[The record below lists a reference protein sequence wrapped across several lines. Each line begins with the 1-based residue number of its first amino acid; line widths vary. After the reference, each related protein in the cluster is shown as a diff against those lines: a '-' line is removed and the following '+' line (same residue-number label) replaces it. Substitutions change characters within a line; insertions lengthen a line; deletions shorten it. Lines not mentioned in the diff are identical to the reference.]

1 MKNLSCAGMAS
12 GALRISLCR
21 GEGPKEGCFLMDELE
36 SFEVVDVVLYLM
48 ARTAPEEGSDKVDF
62 SVMAG
67 NEMTYDFSV
76 MAGNEMTYTGIY
88 LLSQKDKSAA
98 FTERLQKHMLLGL
111 SGQAPSPEINFWI
124 SLFEQM
130 GIPREDTLLHPV
142 SVESPIIF
150 VEPVIW
156 EETLLSNRHCR
167 LVYNKKMKR
176 IAGRDLQDLTNEPA
190 FYTTN
195 RRGLP
200 KAWHALALAFS
211 ADTSM
216 LDAAWLLGQH
226 GANVRTFNMED

>member
-21 GEGPKEGCFLMDELE
+21 GEGPKEGYFRMDALE

-67 NEMTYDFSV
+67 NEMTY
-76 MAGNEMTYTGIY
+76 TGIY
-88 LLSQKDKSAA
+88 LLSQRDKSAT
-98 FTERLQKHMLLGL
+98 FTKRLQKHMLRGL

-211 ADTSM
+211 VDTSM
-216 LDAAWLLGQH
+216 LDSAWLLGQH